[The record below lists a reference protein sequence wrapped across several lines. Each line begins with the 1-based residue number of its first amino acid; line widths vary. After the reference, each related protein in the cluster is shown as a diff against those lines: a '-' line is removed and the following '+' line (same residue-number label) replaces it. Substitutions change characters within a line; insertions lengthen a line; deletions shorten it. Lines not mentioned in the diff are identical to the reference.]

1 MKHIYTIFFAITA
14 ISAFGQTNL
23 VLNGTG
29 DDHGTGTDTS
39 NTSDNADAFDMTPN
53 SELNGGVASP
63 YKALWN
69 NSTSVSYT
77 HLTLPTKA

>member
-1 MKHIYTIFFAITA
+1 MKHIYTMIFALFTI
-14 ISAFGQTNL
+14 IAFGQTNL

-53 SELNGGVASP
+53 SELNGGIASP
-63 YKALWN
+63 YNCLLY
-69 NSTSVSYT
+69 TSPS
-77 HLTLPTKA
+77 PRD